1 MLQNRRSQR
10 HDVKRAIC
18 FIHDLVKLD
27 ISIKR
32 LTSRQERVEAALFLE
47 NMMRSLTTAP
57 LAFAFAAFAA
67 VRDCARIALTKTT
80 AKTKTA
86 KTV

>member
-1 MLQNRRSQR
+1 
-10 HDVKRAIC
+10 
-18 FIHDLVKLD
+18 
-27 ISIKR
+27 
-32 LTSRQERVEAALFLE
+32 
-47 NMMRSLTTAP
+47 MMRSLTTAP